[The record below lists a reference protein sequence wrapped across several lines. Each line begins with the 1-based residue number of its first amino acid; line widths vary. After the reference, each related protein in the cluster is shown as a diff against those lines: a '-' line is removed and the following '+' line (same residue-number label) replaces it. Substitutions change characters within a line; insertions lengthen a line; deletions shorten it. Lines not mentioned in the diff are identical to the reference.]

1 MRQRP
6 LFWKLCLVL
15 AVGTVLLFWLIAY
28 SLDLLE
34 RQQSMLSSAARQQLL
49 TYRDQAQL
57 LHQQGDQ
64 VALGQWLARVSKA
77 EQSWLTIAKV
87 DVSSAQLAQMQ
98 QRFSDGFILGRSIDW
113 PIHLHLAYNP
123 IMDLPFADGK
133 TRLLI
138 ELPARLRPGM
148 AFRPVKL
155 VLQFVLPLS
164 VMLLASLLLYRHL
177 MQPLRLLQQTAD
189 QLSRGQLDSRAR
201 PLLGNRQDEFS
212 RLAEHFD
219 QMADQIAGQIQQ
231 QRQFIADMSHELRT
245 PLARI
250 GLALDCASARLDPQL
265 MLNRIQAD
273 CAAMQQ
279 LVDNALT
286 LAWLDNEQPQPAQER
301 FYLDDLLDVLLENAR
316 FEFPDRQLTSDWP
329 ADLPMQQGSP
339 QLLGQALEN
348 LLRNALR
355 HTPPGGT
362 VQLQLQRLNAG
373 YQLSIRDQ
381 GPGVSAALL
390 PLLGQP
396 FFRLPGSAKYGQG
409 FGLGLALAKRQISA
423 AGGSLQLA
431 NIHHQSDP
439 AQSQGLQALV
449 WLPAGPQM

>member
-1 MRQRP
+1 MKRP

-49 TYRDQAQL
+49 AYRDQAQQ

-64 VALGQWLARVSKA
+64 AALERWLAKVSKT
-77 EQSWLTIAKV
+77 EQSWLTVAKV

-123 IMDLPFADGK
+123 IMDLPFADGN

-219 QMADQIAGQIQQ
+219 QMAAQIAGQIQQ

-362 VQLQLQRLNAG
+362 VQLQLQRLNSG

-381 GPGVSAALL
+381 GPGVSSSLL

-423 AGGSLQLA
+423 AGGRLQLT
-431 NIHHQSDP
+431 NIDNPLDP
-439 AQSQGLQALV
+439 AQNQGLQALI

>member
-1 MRQRP
+1 MKRP

-34 RQQSMLSSAARQQLL
+34 RQQSMLSVAARQQLL
-49 TYRDQAQL
+49 AYRDQAQL

-64 VALGQWLARVSKA
+64 AALERWLAKIAKA
-77 EQSWLTIAKV
+77 EQSWLTVAKV
-87 DVSSAQLAQMQ
+87 DVSSEQLAQMQ

-123 IMDLPFADGK
+123 IMDLPFADGN

-155 VLQFVLPLS
+155 VLQFVLPLL

-265 MLNRIQAD
+265 MLTRIQAD

-286 LAWLDNEQPQPAQER
+286 LAWLDNEQPHPAQER

-362 VQLQLQRLNAG
+362 VQVQLQRLNSG

-381 GPGVSAALL
+381 GPGVSATLL

-423 AGGSLQLA
+423 AGGSLELA
-431 NIHHQSDP
+431 NIHHPLDP

>member
-1 MRQRP
+1 
-6 LFWKLCLVL
+6 
-15 AVGTVLLFWLIAY
+15 LIAY

-34 RQQSMLSSAARQQLL
+34 RQQSMLSATARQQLL
-49 TYRDQAQL
+49 AYRDQAQL

-64 VALGQWLARVSKA
+64 AALERWLAKVSKT
-77 EQSWLTIAKV
+77 EQSWLTVAKV
-87 DVSSAQLAQMQ
+87 DVSSAQLEQMQ
-98 QRFSDGFILGRSIDW
+98 QRFSDGFILGRSINW

-123 IMDLPFADGK
+123 IMDLPFTDGN

-155 VLQFVLPLS
+155 VLQFVLPLL

-273 CAAMQQ
+273 CTAMQQ

-362 VQLQLQRLNAG
+362 VKLQLQRLNSG

-423 AGGSLQLA
+423 AGGRLQLT
-431 NIHHQSDP
+431 NIDHPLDP
-439 AQSQGLQALV
+439 AQNQGLQALV

>member
-1 MRQRP
+1 MKRP

-34 RQQSMLSSAARQQLL
+34 RQQSMLSATARQQLL
-49 TYRDQAQL
+49 AYRDQAQL

-64 VALGQWLARVSKA
+64 AALEQWLVKVSKA
-77 EQSWLTIAKV
+77 EQSWLTVAKV
-87 DVSSAQLAQMQ
+87 DVSSAQLSQMQ

-113 PIHLHLAYNP
+113 PIHLHLPYNP
-123 IMDLPFADGK
+123 IMDLPFADGN

-155 VLQFVLPLS
+155 VLQFVLPLL

-189 QLSRGQLDSRAR
+189 QLSHGQLDSRAR

-286 LAWLDNEQPQPAQER
+286 LAWLDNEQPQPAQQL

-316 FEFPDRQLTSDWP
+316 FEFPDRQLTGDWP

-355 HTPPGGT
+355 HTPPGGK

-381 GPGVSAALL
+381 GPGVSATLL

-423 AGGSLQLA
+423 AGGSLQLT
-431 NIHHQSDP
+431 NIHQQPDP
-439 AQSQGLQALV
+439 AQSQGLQAMV
-449 WLPAGPQM
+449 WLPTGPQM